1 MVAVNPLDRTDARR
15 PRVPPSQTDHAY
27 HHGNLPE
34 ALLDAVAE
42 IVDERGVDAVSVRAA
57 ARHVGVSHTAPTHH
71 FGDKRGLLTA
81 FAVRGFRRFTHALL
95 ASGPDDDPEQALR
108 RCGAAYV
115 RFASTDTAYFN
126 VMFRPELLDHDD
138 PELSAASGAAF
149 GVLLDRVAK
158 CLEGGDRHDPETYRL
173 ALYAWAMVHGIA
185 ELFVDGPMSNNS
197 ELTIDAAYDL
207 IASVMIAG
215 MRAQPGWRTAASEHG

>member
-1 MVAVNPLDRTDARR
+1 MVPVNPLGTTNLRR
-15 PRVPPSQTDHAY
+15 PRVSPSRADTTY
-27 HHGNLPE
+27 HHGNLPD

-57 ARHVGVSHTAPTHH
+57 ARHVGVSHTAPMHH

-81 FAVRGFRRFTHALL
+81 FAVRGFRRFTHALQG
-95 ASGPDDDPEQALR
+95 SGRVDDPEQALR
-108 RCGAAYV
+108 MCGAAYV

-138 PELSAASGAAF
+138 PELGEAGDAAF
-149 GVLLDRVAK
+149 GVLLDRVAR
-158 CLEGGDRHDPETYRL
+158 CLDTDDVDDPETRRL

-185 ELFVDGPMSNNS
+185 ELFVDGPLSREP

-207 IASVMIAG
+207 VASIMIAG
-215 MRAQPGWRTAASEHG
+215 LRAQPGWRSATTP